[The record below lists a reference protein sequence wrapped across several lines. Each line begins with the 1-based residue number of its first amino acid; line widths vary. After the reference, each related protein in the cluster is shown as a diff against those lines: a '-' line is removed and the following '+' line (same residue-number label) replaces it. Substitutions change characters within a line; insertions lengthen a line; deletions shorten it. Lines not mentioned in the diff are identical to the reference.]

1 MILNVANGHIITS
14 DLYIEITKDI
24 QMKKAESIE
33 VR

>member
-1 MILNVANGHIITS
+1 MIFNVANGHIITS
-14 DLYIEITKDI
+14 DLYIEITKVI